1 MKIADHKRCNTM
13 ETINGGSIWLGDI
26 FKKNKKIRA
35 GIFILHLKKQ
45 HGGLNSRHAVQT
57 KAQANF

>member
-1 MKIADHKRCNTM
+1 M
-13 ETINGGSIWLGDI
+13 ETINDGSIWLGDI

>member
-1 MKIADHKRCNTM
+1 M

-26 FKKNKKIRA
+26 FKKNKKNPR
-35 GIFILHLKKQ
+35 GDFHLAFKKQ